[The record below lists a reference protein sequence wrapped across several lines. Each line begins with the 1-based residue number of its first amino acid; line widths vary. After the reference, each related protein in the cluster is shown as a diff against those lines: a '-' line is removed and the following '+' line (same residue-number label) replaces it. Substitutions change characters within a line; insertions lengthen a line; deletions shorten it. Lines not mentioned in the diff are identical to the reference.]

1 MLAGLLSQS
10 YDTRKPSVFVY
21 FPLLNLISFNGKPQP
36 SVTRLVC
43 DSGLLLNQVLS
54 GLVERRAAGGGEFG
68 HRRLRLAVKRSH
80 QNPACDLR
88 SRQMLSAFRR
98 SVDEFQN
105 ENSIRQHGYLD
116 CL

>member
-1 MLAGLLSQS
+1 MTDQIAWAGKVSFAGSVMLAGLLSQS
-10 YDTRKPSVFVY
+10 YDTRKPSVFVD
-21 FPLLNLISFNGKPQP
+21 FPLLKLISFSGKPQAEANLGTDATGL
-36 SVTRLVC
+36 SLKRL
-43 DSGLLLNQVLS
+43 
-54 GLVERRAAGGGEFG
+54 
-68 HRRLRLAVKRSH
+68 H